1 MYYLTNSADNNR
13 NFKAIMTWW
22 QDMARQNN
30 KCNLNQETL
39 SSHCH
44 STSRMDSN
52 VQKGNDNEIL
62 LV

>member
-39 SSHCH
+39 SPHCH
-44 STSRMDSN
+44 STGRMDSN